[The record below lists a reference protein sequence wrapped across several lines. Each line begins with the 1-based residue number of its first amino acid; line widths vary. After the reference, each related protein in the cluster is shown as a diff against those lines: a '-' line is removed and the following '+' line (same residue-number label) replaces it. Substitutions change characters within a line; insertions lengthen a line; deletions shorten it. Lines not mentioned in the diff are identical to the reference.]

1 MKTLWRCSAEFKIES
16 SMIFYMQLPLTPK
29 ITTKVRSLQ
38 QTDGDD
44 SLRFDI
50 LSFSILACLI
60 SVFTRCLQNASFR
73 KAYRRHNWHD
83 ICLVSGWELCG
94 GLRRA
99 KHEVKS
105 MEFTHWPALPKGSR
119 LVTLLSF
126 PWTCTHSRTVLG
138 DRTTLARS
146 KGMTISKSLVFQQVN

>member
-1 MKTLWRCSAEFKIES
+1 MKTLWHCSAEFKIES

-29 ITTKVRSLQ
+29 ITIEIGFLQ
-38 QTDGDD
+38 QADGKY

-60 SVFTRCLQNASFR
+60 SIFTRCPQNASFC
-73 KAYRRHNWHD
+73 KGYRRHNWHD

-105 MEFTHWPALPKGSR
+105 MELTHWPALPKGSH

-126 PWTCTHSRTVLG
+126 PLTCTHSRTVLG
-138 DRTTLARS
+138 DRTTLAQS
-146 KGMTISKSLVFQQVN
+146 KGVIISKSLVFQQVN